1 MSFPYD
7 RREPLE
13 RNLEESFAFS
23 GKVVNA
29 SMIVS
34 TTKFSKLTS
43 FFTNFA
49 SSSIRGISWA
59 PSGLYITYTSLGVP
73 NVATTSSIA
82 TFFYNGETATKISS
96 PTVLPGAWPSKS
108 VNTGADAY
116 SAAWSPDGTK
126 LAVGSKGT
134 HKVNVYSFTTS
145 QTFNHIAQ
153 ADLPFT
159 FVSGSYAYDLSW
171 SPDSQLL
178 CATFDSEPYCY
189 IFKVTDTSVQP
200 FYNLG
205 AFHPFFT
212 TGTDWSPDGRY
223 LALTY
228 TRPPY
233 LALFEFDGENFTE
246 LSIPSTMPVY
256 SRMVKWSPDGN
267 YLLVCHI
274 QAPGISLWSFDNNK
288 LKRLTVSPNRP
299 VVTGQSDRCIWVD
312 WAPDGQSFLTSW
324 TYSPIVNIYSFDGS
338 SAVRIPAPPNFA
350 PAPSTAPTPRV
361 LYRPG
366 GDAFVFS
373 EYLSLGANEYSSSS
387 NMLELSRVNNTPT

>member
-7 RREPLE
+7 KREPSE
-13 RNLEESFAFS
+13 KNLDELFAFS

-29 SMIVS
+29 SRIVS

-43 FFTNFA
+43 FFTGFP
-49 SSSIRGISWA
+49 STSIRGISWH
-59 PSGLYITYTSLGVP
+59 PSGLYITYTSLGTP
-73 NVATTSSIA
+73 NVSTTSSIA

-108 VNTGADAY
+108 INTGADAY
-116 SAAWSPDGTK
+116 CAAWSPDGTK
-126 LAVGSKGT
+126 LAIGSNGT
-134 HKVNVYSFTTS
+134 HKINVYSFTTS
-145 QTFNHIAQ
+145 QTFTHIAQ

-159 FVSGSYAYDLSW
+159 FSTTSYASELSW
-171 SPDSQLL
+171 SPDSQYL
-178 CATFDSEPYCY
+178 CATFNDAPYAY
-189 IFKVTDTSVQP
+189 IFNVTSTSVSP
-200 FYNLG
+200 ADNIG
-205 AFHPFFT
+205 RFHPFVST
-212 TGTDWSPDGRY
+212 YSDWSPDGRY

-233 LALFEFDGENFTE
+233 IALFEFDGEKFKE
-246 LSIPSTMPVY
+246 LSVPSTIPVY
-256 SRMVKWSPDGN
+256 SRMLKWSPDGN
-267 YLLVCHI
+267 YLLVCHL
-274 QAPGISLWSFDNNK
+274 QAPGVSLWAFNNNR
-288 LKRLTVSPNRP
+288 LSRLTVSPDRP

>member
-7 RREPLE
+7 RREPLNRE
-13 RNLEESFAFS
+13 LEEVFAFS

-29 SMIVS
+29 SRIVS

-49 SSSIRGISWA
+49 SPSIRGISWA
-59 PSGLYITYTSLGVP
+59 PSGLYITYTSLGTA
-73 NVATTSSIA
+73 NVSTTSSIA

-108 VNTGADAY
+108 INTGADAY
-116 SAAWSPDGTK
+116 CAAWSPDGTK
-126 LAVGSKGT
+126 LAVGSNGT
-134 HKVNVYSFTTS
+134 HKINVYSFTTS

-159 FVSGSYAYDLSW
+159 FVSGSFTYDLCW
-171 SPDSQLL
+171 SPDSQYI
-178 CATFDSEPYCY
+178 CASFSDDPYSY
-189 IFKVTDTSVQP
+189 IFKVTETSVDP
-200 FYNLG
+200 FYNIG
-205 AFHPFFT
+205 SFHPFFAT
-212 TGTDWSPDGRY
+212 TADWSPDGRY
-223 LALTY
+223 LAIPYL
-228 TRPPY
+228 RPPY

-246 LSIPSTMPVY
+246 LSIPASMPVY
-256 SRMVKWSPDGN
+256 SRMVKWSPDGK

-274 QAPGISLWSFDNNK
+274 QAPGVSLWSFANER
-288 LKRLTVSPNRP
+288 LTRLTVSPDRP

-312 WAPDGQSFLTSW
+312 WAPDGKNFLTSW
-324 TYSPIVNIYSFDGS
+324 TYSPYVNMYSFNGS
-338 SAVRIPAPPNFA
+338 SAVRVPAPPNFA
-350 PAPSTAPTPRV
+350 PSTTVSTPRV

-373 EYLSLGANEYSSSS
+373 EYISVGANEYSETSS
-387 NMLELSRVNNTPT
+387 MLDLSRVNNRPV